1 MGNSLLSCESDGS
14 KQTFQNGFSP
24 LFLMPANSIA
34 NNSKGQSITTI
45 SFVPQTDTVT
55 SLIPMIHINTQII
68 EVMRSDVSLFILSSE
83 VRIRALPRRYFL
95 SSKYTFYAWDKSLES
110 ADEKLVLLK
119 LADMANNEGMVS
131 FELKDIAQECLSNEF
146 KLANTLTSIANQGFL
161 EKTQVER
168 RMGREVH
175 WFKLLLSDNSTTVQL
190 PVYTPT
196 DMVQNAPATIKPMEQ
211 SNAPS
216 WTGRFFGLYNI
227 PMASRDPIWQK
238 FARENNTQTTN
249 LIRLERDFEGW
260 LDQAK
265 QAGDLKTF
273 VGDVKPIQ
281 KRSKVAK
288 QKHSGS
294 NYLSTH
300 DLDEYDIPEWAQQTL
315 MHAGLQI
322 DPKLFWE
329 KFVVYYKSRANEYIS
344 ITQLLNKLRYWIVN
358 EKQSVENRKQSEER
372 RQLTYQ
378 NNNQRKNLSPSEEF
392 REYLRAQGK
401 KPNF

>member
-1 MGNSLLSCESDGS
+1 M
-14 KQTFQNGFSP
+14 
-24 LFLMPANSIA
+24 
-34 NNSKGQSITTI
+34 
-45 SFVPQTDTVT
+45 
-55 SLIPMIHINTQII
+55 
-68 EVMRSDVSLFILSSE
+68 
-83 VRIRALPRRYFL
+83 

-131 FELKDIAQECLSNEF
+131 FELNDIAQECLSNEF

-175 WFKLLLSDNSTTVQL
+175 WFKLLLSDNAATVQL

-196 DMVQNAPATIKPMEQ
+196 DIVQNTPATIKPMEQ
-211 SNAPS
+211 SSAPN

-260 LDQAK
+260 LDQMK

-273 VGDVKPIQ
+273 VGEVKPIQ
-281 KRSKVAK
+281 KRNKVAK
-288 QKHSGS
+288 PKHSGS